1 MYLRAFKKIY
11 YKIIVLWKHWQ
22 GWDISVCF

>member
-11 YKIIVLWKHWQ
+11 YKIIVLWKHWL